1 MIARDQY
8 DNDATNHAGLINP
21 IGLSSLP
28 ASTDAKFFDAAT
40 GGSEIT
46 TVSLPLN
53 AASVDGWYE
62 NKQAGTYTIATTRS
76 GVTNATHTL
85 TVKSAAAT
93 RFTVAGGS
101 SMVTG
106 GANPITITAYDAFAN
121 VAADTYTGDKG
132 IVLSGAGASPT
143 PSSRAPTCTD
153 KTGADVAFG
162 TPPLL
167 TFAGG
172 VATCTM
178 RLYKAETASIKATEG
193 SINTEGADALAVTI
207 RHGAA
212 DHLKFQGNI
221 PVPLPANKF
230 EVGVPFDLGVLM
242 GVDQYDNLA
251 DGANGSSAYSGTR
264 TLTYALSGISDSP
277 DGNTPDAYTSSVSF
291 TNGLSTTPL
300 MTTLHYAQTTSIAA
314 HDPQL
319 SGTDAPSGA
328 ITLAAA
334 PVAKLSFFQQP
345 SATPPTN
352 VPLSTQPKVAVADRY
367 GNPITQ
373 ASDQITLAASLT
385 SGSFTSVT
393 NGTLSGDALSVVT
406 ANGVATFS
414 GIRYSYPEAIYLKAS
429 SAAGGVPD
437 VYSFKITFSTS
448 SDSTLNS
455 GPLTEPTTISSSID
469 TPLERVAVFDFT
481 VTDAG
486 SDGFGTII
494 KQILIARGSGDAT
507 NGWLSFIAGASL
519 SDGTASILGTVTE
532 NALTFGSG
540 GSAIFTVPDL
550 ASKTYT
556 LSIHL
561 KQILPAGSDGKRFAF
576 TIDPNDHITVEAI
589 GSAFAQGPALS
600 TQPALDVIATKFI
613 LSAGSSSVQ
622 AGSPIAITIKA
633 ADANN
638 NLDLD
643 YEGAPK
649 ELVFSGASPALTGD
663 KPTATNYSGIP
674 IEFGDVTLVTF
685 ADGQNSSPI
694 RLTFYR
700 AEATAIKAAT
710 SDSQLTTSSTDDL
723 ELVVTGGSPAK
734 LAWYTQPKSAVAANA
749 PWNPFKVSVTDAYEN
764 VAGSALDVAVTPTGC
779 STSAG
784 STSTAPAQS
793 GIATFTNIAVFCPTY
808 PGTVTLNATAQGV
821 TPSGAS
827 IAVTVAERYAISVR
841 TMDSV
846 NGSPLTSI
854 TMRIIDAA
862 GQVVASPGL
871 TNPVTGNSP
880 FSFAL
885 PFGAYQFNFVKD
897 AYVET
902 TVERRADTSA
912 DGADGT
918 FDNVIAWDIFIMSV
932 AESLADYRVIADFVY
947 DEQADR
953 ITALMRIVSD
963 AINTLKTAT
972 LEIFDSSNATA
983 SSASPLS
990 QTTKDR
996 PDSNGNY
1003 AFTVDQAVASGR
1015 FISGRS
1021 YFAKSSIVY
1030 GGEDLSRNVTY
1041 GSATTFNI
1049 GISARLKTL
1058 TDEIRTDVAGVQA
1071 RVATEAAATR
1081 TQVVAEAQTT
1091 QAKVEAKA
1099 SETQAKVAEVKAD
1112 AAKILTA
1119 TETMLPTK
1127 IEEAR
1132 KEIETTR
1139 TAQILNRESTVKTS
1153 ETLTIRYRTYPGL
1166 APTVDV
1172 YDARNLLR
1180 VGKAPMREV
1189 SASGIYEFPVTF
1201 QFAWGKGDF
1210 TIVCSESTNGTMD
1223 AMIITVLASDI
1234 EEVAGQVAAILGSTS
1249 GIPEV
1254 KSGLSDLKASAAEME
1269 SQFSVLETALSRIG
1283 KNMVDKIEAMA
1294 ESAQEL
1300 EHVYGQLSRMGEQIK
1315 KLANETGLSLSKL
1328 YEVSEEKKEDI
1339 VYLKNKTQQLKAA
1352 MDFTKQQVDNIA
1364 NKPITQTWFE
1374 FR

>member
-1 MIARDQY
+1 M
-8 DNDATNHAGLINP
+8 
-21 IGLSSLP
+21 
-28 ASTDAKFFDAAT
+28 
-40 GGSEIT
+40 
-46 TVSLPLN
+46 
-53 AASVDGWYE
+53 
-62 NKQAGTYTIATTRS
+62 
-76 GVTNATHTL
+76 
-85 TVKSAAAT
+85 
-93 RFTVAGGS
+93 
-101 SMVTG
+101 
-106 GANPITITAYDAFAN
+106 
-121 VAADTYTGDKG
+121 
-132 IVLSGAGASPT
+132 
-143 PSSRAPTCTD
+143 
-153 KTGADVAFG
+153 
-162 TPPLL
+162 
-167 TFAGG
+167 
-172 VATCTM
+172 
-178 RLYKAETASIKATEG
+178 
-193 SINTEGADALAVTI
+193 
-207 RHGAA
+207 
-212 DHLKFQGNI
+212 
-221 PVPLPANKF
+221 
-230 EVGVPFDLGVLM
+230 
-242 GVDQYDNLA
+242 
-251 DGANGSSAYSGTR
+251 
-264 TLTYALSGISDSP
+264 
-277 DGNTPDAYTSSVSF
+277 
-291 TNGLSTTPL
+291 
-300 MTTLHYAQTTSIAA
+300 
-314 HDPQL
+314 
-319 SGTDAPSGA
+319 
-328 ITLAAA
+328 
-334 PVAKLSFFQQP
+334 
-345 SATPPTN
+345 
-352 VPLSTQPKVAVADRY
+352 
-367 GNPITQ
+367 
-373 ASDQITLAASLT
+373 
-385 SGSFTSVT
+385 
-393 NGTLSGDALSVVT
+393 
-406 ANGVATFS
+406 
-414 GIRYSYPEAIYLKAS
+414 
-429 SAAGGVPD
+429 
-437 VYSFKITFSTS
+437 
-448 SDSTLNS
+448 
-455 GPLTEPTTISSSID
+455 
-469 TPLERVAVFDFT
+469 FDFT

-953 ITALMRIVSD
+953 ITALMRLEKRGKQIVSD

-1234 EEVAGQVAAILGSTS
+1234 EEVAGQVAA
-1249 GIPEV
+1249 
-1254 KSGLSDLKASAAEME
+1254 
-1269 SQFSVLETALSRIG
+1269 